1 MVWKTVVNSDAGTGT
16 KHGGNDIDKIATA
29 FNGNSVSDPII
40 FRTDFNTLRDS
51 TNAAGD
57 LLKGNGT
64 KYVRMAR
71 GTALQYLRV
80 NAGGTDLEW
89 GAAGGVTVREDLC
102 AFFSMARKTDIPSSY
117 TDLEWL
123 SLSPTGTQHVAGTTV
138 YETSI
143 DFTGKTQVKA
153 QWILGRNGTGT
164 QDVRIVDTGGTN
176 VLFTSTGHTTDGRK
190 TVALTSLPGWATGVS
205 TIKIQMKSTVTTD
218 DPSIV
223 DMAIYLK

>member
-1 MVWKTVVNSDAGTGT
+1 MTWKKVNNADAGTADLF
-16 KHGGNDIDKIATA
+16 GGNDLDKL
-29 FNGNSVSDPII
+29 FDSMNGVDVSDPHI
-40 FRTDFNTLRDS
+40 FSVDINTLRAN
-51 TNAAGD
+51 TNTAGD
-57 LLKGNGT
+57 ILKSNGT
-64 KYVRMAR
+64 KYVRLPR
-71 GTALQYLRV
+71 GTALQQIRT
-80 NAGGTDLEW
+80 NAAGTDIEW
-89 GAAGGVTVREDLC
+89 FTPTREDLC
-102 AFFSMARKTDIPSSY
+102 AFFSMARKTDIPSTY

-123 SLSPTGTQHVAGTTV
+123 SLSSTGTAHVAGTTV

-153 QWILGRNGTGT
+153 QWIHGRNGTGT

-190 TVALTSLPGWATGVS
+190 TVALTTLPAWAIGVS

-218 DPSIV
+218 DPSIT

>member
-1 MVWKTVVNSDAGTGT
+1 MTWKKVVNSDSGTADLF
-16 KHGGNDIDKIATA
+16 GGNDLDKL
-29 FNGNSVSDPII
+29 FDSLNGTDVSDPIKYNVSI
-40 FRTDFNTLRDS
+40 NTLYNT
-51 TNAAGD
+51 TNTAGD
-57 LLKGNGT
+57 WLRNNGT
-64 KYVRMAR
+64 KFVS
-71 GTALQYLRV
+71 V
-80 NAGGTDLEW
+80 
-89 GAAGGVTVREDLC
+89 GAREDLC

-123 SLSPTGTQHVAGTTV
+123 SLSPTGTQHVAGTSV

-143 DFTGKTQVKA
+143 DFTGKAQVKA

-190 TVALTSLPGWATGVS
+190 TVALTTLPGWATGVS